1 MRLCYWILLLLM
13 CFGALPSCYLLT
25 AYKYRHLKLE
35 SLSSLRSVPLQ
46 KSEEPFHFIE
56 TGANKT
62 RLKRTLDS
70 ILAPTH
76 TYSFLIIRNDSILYE
91 NYFGNIKPE
100 TQLPS
105 FSVAKSFVATLV
117 GIALD
122 EGKIHS
128 LDDPITT
135 YLPELKKRD
144 PNLEKVTIQHLL
156 DMRSGIK
163 SLETANSPFS
173 NVIKLSFGHNVTK
186 IALKSKTEKTPGEKD
201 YKNLNTQLLGLIVER
216 ATQQKLQDYLQAK
229 IWTPLQMESNA
240 SWNTDAR
247 KTVRAFCCINA
258 TTRDFAKLGRLYLC
272 QGQWNGQQIVST
284 NWVKACTDP
293 RIMEQYNG
301 YKNQWWSRPSTRTF
315 RDSTEAYTFSQST
328 PYPSVVNARPGR
340 DGRGRFYRVAYRS
353 PAYYAAGVLN
363 QFVFVHPSKHLVIV
377 RLGHYWG
384 NSSFGPDA
392 FLYWVGD
399 QL

>member
-1 MRLCYWILLLLM
+1 MRLCYFILLLICL
-13 CFGALPSCYLLT
+13 GALPSCYLLT
-25 AYKYRHLKLE
+25 AYKYRQLKLE

-46 KSEEPFHFIE
+46 KSEKPFHFIE
-56 TGANKT
+56 AGGHKT
-62 RLKRTLDS
+62 RLKQTLDS
-70 ILAPTH
+70 ILTPTR
-76 TYSFLIIRNDSILYE
+76 TYSFLVIRNDSILYE
-91 NYFGNIKPE
+91 NYFGGIKPE
-100 TQLPS
+100 TKLPS
-105 FSVAKSFVATLV
+105 FSVAKAFVSTLV

-122 EGKIHS
+122 EGKIKS

-173 NVIKLSFGHNVTK
+173 NVIKLSFGQNVTK

-216 ATQQKLQDYLQAK
+216 ATRQKLQDYLQTK

-284 NWVKACTDP
+284 AWVRACSDP
-293 RIMEQYNG
+293 TIMEKYNG
-301 YKNQWWSRPSTRTF
+301 YKNQWWSRQSTRSF
-315 RDSTEAYTFSQST
+315 RDSTEALKFSQAT
-328 PYPSVVNARPGR
+328 PYPSVVNGLPGR
-340 DGRGRFYRVAYRS
+340 NGGGRFYRVAFRT

-363 QFVFVHPSKHLVIV
+363 QFVFVHPTKKLVIV

-392 FLYWVGD
+392 FLYWLGD

>member
-1 MRLCYWILLLLM
+1 MRLSSYIFFLLCL
-13 CFGALPSCYLLT
+13 FTLPSCYLLT
-25 AYKYRHLKLE
+25 AYKYRQFKLE
-35 SLSSLRSVPLQ
+35 SLASLRSTPLK
-46 KSEEPFHFIE
+46 KSEEPFAFMDGRKE
-56 TGANKT
+56 KT
-62 RLKRTLDS
+62 RLQQVLDS
-70 ILAPTH
+70 MLAPTH
-76 TYSFLIIRNDSILYE
+76 TYSFLVIRNDSILYE
-91 NYFGNIKPE
+91 NYFGEITPE

-105 FSVAKSFVATLV
+105 FSVAKSFVSTLV

-122 EGKIHS
+122 EGKIKS

-163 SLETANSPFS
+163 SLETLKSPFS
-173 NVIKLSFGHNVTK
+173 NAIKLGFGRNITR

-216 ATQQKLQDYLQAK
+216 ATQQKLQNYLQTK
-229 IWTPLQMESNA
+229 IWTPLQMESDA

-258 TTRDFAKLGRLYLC
+258 TTRDFAKFGRLYLNR
-272 QGQWNGQQIVST
+272 GKWNGQQIVSED
-284 NWVKACTDP
+284 WVRACSDP
-293 RIMEQYNG
+293 EIMERYSG
-301 YKNQWWSRPSTRTF
+301 YKNQWWSRQSFRSF
-315 RDSTEAYTFSQST
+315 RDSTEALKFQQQN
-328 PYPSVVNARPGR
+328 PYPSAVSSRSSR
-340 DGRGRFYRVAYRS
+340 DGRSRMYRVAYRS
-353 PAYYAAGVLN
+353 PAFYAAGVLN
-363 QFVFVHPSKHLVIV
+363 QFVYVHPAKKLVIV
-377 RLGHYWG
+377 RLGRTWG